1 MSTSIDRNRRMG
13 KISRHMCTDASE
25 REREKEKVC

>member
-1 MSTSIDRNRRMG
+1 MSTSIDRNRRMD

-25 REREKEKVC
+25 REIEKVC